1 MVSRILGVS
10 KGVFLV
16 GERTNFGPMLTV
28 HYYTYRNRKMIAAG
42 IMVLDFFLGG
52 GGQAEIWR
60 QLSAVPPDY
69 ALC

>member
-52 GGQAEIWR
+52 GASR
-60 QLSAVPPDY
+60 NLAA
-69 ALC
+69 ALRSSP